1 MGFFDKFRKKHNH
14 EEEKTAPEE
23 EKASSSSEKS
33 GEPASSAGEAAQ
45 GEMTP
50 EEEARIMNEAE
61 SDSTVDEEISER
73 ESSGEAKSG
82 AGEDASAEGASAE
95 AETASEEKSNETS
108 AESAAGEKDEEASD
122 ENAGKTDIDTEAATD
137 EQGSGADASAKVT
150 RIGFGSADGKTSEST
165 DDSADA
171 PASDENGQAED
182 AEGDKSASGEDA
194 DKVRRVGQDENGMIH
209 IRISRYTMVAEQV
222 LQFKSDEAVITGML
236 QGRVEKSYPVF
247 VYFPGKPMA
256 AALVTRIETA
266 PGVTGKFAEN
276 QHCSLT
282 IHNPQGLRDIDKYS
296 VISDI
301 RTPSKLNPK
310 IPIENP
316 YLLGLTNIYEA
327 NMKDNA
333 FMGLFIFA
341 LTHSLFVV
349 PVAVDDNTVH
359 EDAQGHK
366 SANIRL
372 HFIAN
377 KDHPENKTLPIF
389 TDLAS
394 LVLWK
399 GVVDPKNP
407 PKTMVLR
414 FQDAADISTRDF
426 NGLALNAFGPKPL
439 FISNKFID
447 KIRSLDAYV
456 KEFGKQGHA
465 SIKPVDEPAGNGGK
479 VDDTLLKH

>member
-14 EEEKTAPEE
+14 EEEKAAPEE
-23 EKASSSSEKS
+23 EKAASSSEKS
-33 GEPASSAGEAAQ
+33 GEPAASAGEAAQ

-73 ESSGEAKSG
+73 EGS
-82 AGEDASAEGASAE
+82 GEDASAEGASAE
-95 AETASEEKSNETS
+95 AETASEEKSSEPS
-108 AESAAGEKDEEASD
+108 AETAAGEKDEEPSAETAGND
-122 ENAGKTDIDTEAATD
+122 AENADETD
-137 EQGSGADASAKVT
+137 GGADASAKVT
-150 RIGFGSADGKTSEST
+150 RIGVGSADGKTSE
-165 DDSADA
+165 SADA
-171 PASDENGQAED
+171 PASDENGQAEN
-182 AEGDKSASGEDA
+182 AEGEQSASGEDA
-194 DKVRRVGQDENGMIH
+194 DKVRRIGQDENGMIH

-256 AALVTRIETA
+256 AAIVTRIETA

-316 YLLGLTNIYEA
+316 YLLGLTNVYEA

-341 LTHSLFVV
+341 LTHSVFVV
-349 PVAVDDNTVH
+349 PVAVDDGSVH

-414 FQDAADISTRDF
+414 FQDAADIATRDF

-456 KEFGKQGHA
+456 REFGKQGHA
-465 SIKPVDEPAGNGGK
+465 SIKPVEEPAGHDGK
-479 VDDTLLKH
+479 VDDSLLKH

>member
-1 MGFFDKFRKKHNH
+1 MGFFDKFRKKHGH
-14 EEEKTAPEE
+14 EEEKAAPET
-23 EKASSSSEKS
+23 EKTVASSEDSA
-33 GEPASSAGEAAQ
+33 EPSASAGDSAQ

-61 SDSTVDEEISER
+61 SDSTVDEELSKR
-73 ESSGEAKSG
+73 GDAGEA
-82 AGEDASAEGASAE
+82 EEASEEGASEEESAEAGSDGKDGEQAHSTEAVSGGDAGTEPAPSKEDGAVSGEESNGAE
-95 AETASEEKSNETS
+95 AEEKVTKIGSGSEENKS
-108 AESAAGEKDEEASD
+108 
-122 ENAGKTDIDTEAATD
+122 
-137 EQGSGADASAKVT
+137 
-150 RIGFGSADGKTSEST
+150 SESEE
-165 DDSADA
+165 DSADA
-171 PASDENGQAED
+171 PASDENGQAE
-182 AEGDKSASGEDA
+182 GQSASGEES
-194 DKVRRVGQDENGMIH
+194 DKVRRIGQDENGMIH

-256 AALVTRIETA
+256 AAIVTRIETA

-316 YLLGLTNIYEA
+316 YLLGLTNVYEA

-341 LTHSLFVV
+341 LTHSVFVV
-349 PVAVDDNTVH
+349 PVAVDDGSVH

-414 FQDAADISTRDF
+414 FQDAADIETRDF

-456 KEFGKQGHA
+456 REFGKQGHA
-465 SIKPVDEPAGNGGK
+465 SIKPVEEPAGHDGK
-479 VDDTLLKH
+479 VDDSLLKH

>member
-1 MGFFDKFRKKHNH
+1 MGFFDKFRKKHGH
-14 EEEKTAPEE
+14 EEEKAAPET
-23 EKASSSSEKS
+23 EKAVASSEDS
-33 GEPASSAGEAAQ
+33 AEPSASAGDSAQ

-61 SDSTVDEEISER
+61 SDSTVDEELSKR
-73 ESSGEAKSG
+73 GDAGEA
-82 AGEDASAEGASAE
+82 EEASEEGASEEESAEAGSDGKDGEQAHSTEAVSGGDAGTEPAPSKEDGAVSGEESNGAE
-95 AETASEEKSNETS
+95 AEEKVTKIGSGSEENKS
-108 AESAAGEKDEEASD
+108 
-122 ENAGKTDIDTEAATD
+122 
-137 EQGSGADASAKVT
+137 
-150 RIGFGSADGKTSEST
+150 SESEE
-165 DDSADA
+165 DSADA
-171 PASDENGQAED
+171 PASDENGQAE
-182 AEGDKSASGEDA
+182 GQSASGEES
-194 DKVRRVGQDENGMIH
+194 DKVRRIGQDENGMIH

-256 AALVTRIETA
+256 AAIVTRIETA

-316 YLLGLTNIYEA
+316 YLLGLTNVYEA
-327 NMKDNA
+327 NVKDNA

-341 LTHSLFVV
+341 LTHSVFVV
-349 PVAVDDNTVH
+349 PVAVDDGSVH

-399 GVVDPKNP
+399 GVGDPKNP

-414 FQDAADISTRDF
+414 FQDAADIATRDF

-456 KEFGKQGHA
+456 REFGKQGHA
-465 SIKPVDEPAGNGGK
+465 SIKPVEEPAGHDGK
-479 VDDTLLKH
+479 VDDSLLKH

>member
-1 MGFFDKFRKKHNH
+1 MGFFDKFRKKHGH
-14 EEEKTAPEE
+14 EEEKAAPET
-23 EKASSSSEKS
+23 EKAVASSEDS
-33 GEPASSAGEAAQ
+33 AEPSASAGDSAQ

-61 SDSTVDEEISER
+61 SDSTVDEELSKR
-73 ESSGEAKSG
+73 GDAGEA
-82 AGEDASAEGASAE
+82 EEASEEGASEEESAEAGSDGKDGEQAHSTEAVSGGDAGTEPAPSKEDGAVSGEESDGAE
-95 AETASEEKSNETS
+95 AEEKVTKIGSGSEENKS
-108 AESAAGEKDEEASD
+108 
-122 ENAGKTDIDTEAATD
+122 
-137 EQGSGADASAKVT
+137 
-150 RIGFGSADGKTSEST
+150 SESEE
-165 DDSADA
+165 DSADA
-171 PASDENGQAED
+171 PASDENGQAE
-182 AEGDKSASGEDA
+182 GQSASGEES
-194 DKVRRVGQDENGMIH
+194 DKVRRIGQDENGMIH

-256 AALVTRIETA
+256 AAIVTRIETA

-316 YLLGLTNIYEA
+316 YLLGLTNVYEA

-341 LTHSLFVV
+341 LTHSVFVV
-349 PVAVDDNTVH
+349 PVAVDDGSVH

-414 FQDAADISTRDF
+414 FQDAADIATRDF

-456 KEFGKQGHA
+456 REFGKQGHA
-465 SIKPVDEPAGNGGK
+465 SIKPVEEPAGHDGK
-479 VDDTLLKH
+479 VDDSLLKH

>member
-1 MGFFDKFRKKHNH
+1 MGFFDKFRKKHGH
-14 EEEKTAPEE
+14 EEEKAAPET
-23 EKASSSSEKS
+23 EKAVASSEDS
-33 GEPASSAGEAAQ
+33 AEPSASAGDSAQ

-61 SDSTVDEEISER
+61 SDSTVDEELSKR
-73 ESSGEAKSG
+73 GDAGEA
-82 AGEDASAEGASAE
+82 EEASEEGASEEESAEAGSDGKDGEQAHSTEAVSGGDAGTEPAPSKEDGAVSGEESDGAE
-95 AETASEEKSNETS
+95 AEEKVTKIGSGSEENKS
-108 AESAAGEKDEEASD
+108 
-122 ENAGKTDIDTEAATD
+122 
-137 EQGSGADASAKVT
+137 
-150 RIGFGSADGKTSEST
+150 SESEE
-165 DDSADA
+165 DSADA
-171 PASDENGQAED
+171 PASDENGQAE
-182 AEGDKSASGEDA
+182 GQSASGEES
-194 DKVRRVGQDENGMIH
+194 DKVRRIGQDENGMIH

-256 AALVTRIETA
+256 AAIVTRIETA

-316 YLLGLTNIYEA
+316 YLLGLTNVYEA

-341 LTHSLFVV
+341 LTHSVFVV
-349 PVAVDDNTVH
+349 PVAVDDGSVH

-414 FQDAADISTRDF
+414 FQDAADIATRDF

-456 KEFGKQGHA
+456 REFGKQGHA
-465 SIKPVDEPAGNGGK
+465 SIKPVEESAGHGGT
-479 VDDTLLKH
+479 VDDSLLKH

>member
-1 MGFFDKFRKKHNH
+1 MGFFNKFRKKHGH
-14 EEEKTAPEE
+14 EEEKTAPET
-23 EKASSSSEKS
+23 EKAASLS
-33 GEPASSAGEAAQ
+33 GDFAEPSAPADETKPGQ
-45 GEMTP
+45 MTP

-61 SDSTVDEEISER
+61 SDSTVDEEIIKR
-73 ESSGEAKSG
+73 EAAAGAEDATGETDAADASGAADGELPDAEEKASGETGAADASG
-82 AGEDASAEGASAE
+82 AADGELSDA
-95 AETASEEKSNETS
+95 EEKT
-108 AESAAGEKDEEASD
+108 SD
-122 ENAGKTDIDTEAATD
+122 EKRDDAGD
-137 EQGSGADASAKVT
+137 SAKVT
-150 RIGFGSADGKTSEST
+150 RIGFGGADARTSEHA
-165 DDSADA
+165 DDSADS
-171 PASDENGQAED
+171 PASDGSEPAE
-182 AEGDKSASGEDA
+182 EQSASTEGA

-256 AALVTRIETA
+256 AAMVTRIETA

-276 QHCSLT
+276 QRCSIT
-282 IHNPQGLRDIDKYS
+282 IHNPQGLRDIDKFS

-301 RTPSKLNPK
+301 RTPGRIDPK

-316 YLLGLTNIYEA
+316 YLLGLTGVYEA

-341 LTHSLFVV
+341 LTHSMFVV
-349 PVAVDDNTVH
+349 PVAVDDGSVH
-359 EDAQGHK
+359 ADAQGHK

-407 PKTMVLR
+407 PKTMLLR

-447 KIRSLDAYV
+447 RIRGLDAYV

-465 SIKPVDEPAGNGGK
+465 SIKPVEESAGHGVT
-479 VDDTLLKH
+479 VDDSLLKH

>member
-1 MGFFDKFRKKHNH
+1 MGFFDKFRKKHGH
-14 EEEKTAPEE
+14 EEEKAAPET
-23 EKASSSSEKS
+23 EKAASSSEDSA
-33 GEPASSAGEAAQ
+33 EPSAPAGDLAQ

-61 SDSTVDEEISER
+61 SDSTVDEELSKR
-73 ESSGEAKSG
+73 GDAGEA
-82 AGEDASAEGASAE
+82 EEASEEGTSEEASAE
-95 AETASEEKSNETS
+95 AGSDGKDGEQAHSTEAVSGGDAGTEPAPSKEDGAVSGEESNGAEAEEKVTKIGSGSEENKS
-108 AESAAGEKDEEASD
+108 
-122 ENAGKTDIDTEAATD
+122 
-137 EQGSGADASAKVT
+137 
-150 RIGFGSADGKTSEST
+150 SESEE
-165 DDSADA
+165 DSADA
-171 PASDENGQAED
+171 PASDENGQAE
-182 AEGDKSASGEDA
+182 GQSASGEES
-194 DKVRRVGQDENGMIH
+194 DKVRRIGQDENGMIH

-256 AALVTRIETA
+256 AAIVTRIETA

-316 YLLGLTNIYEA
+316 YLLGLTNVYEA

-341 LTHSLFVV
+341 LTHSVFVV
-349 PVAVDDNTVH
+349 PVAVDDGSVH

-414 FQDAADISTRDF
+414 FQDAADIATRDF

-456 KEFGKQGHA
+456 REFGKQGHA
-465 SIKPVDEPAGNGGK
+465 SIKPVEEPAGHDGK
-479 VDDTLLKH
+479 VDDSLLKH

>member
-1 MGFFDKFRKKHNH
+1 MGFFDKFRKKHGH
-14 EEEKTAPEE
+14 EEEKAAPET
-23 EKASSSSEKS
+23 EKAVASSEDS
-33 GEPASSAGEAAQ
+33 AEPSASAGDSAQ

-61 SDSTVDEEISER
+61 SDSTVDEELSKR
-73 ESSGEAKSG
+73 GDAGEA
-82 AGEDASAEGASAE
+82 EEASEEGASEEESAEAGSDGKDGEQAHSTEAVSGGDAGTEPAPSKEDGAVSGEESNGAE
-95 AETASEEKSNETS
+95 AEEKVTKIGSGSEENKS
-108 AESAAGEKDEEASD
+108 
-122 ENAGKTDIDTEAATD
+122 
-137 EQGSGADASAKVT
+137 
-150 RIGFGSADGKTSEST
+150 SESEE
-165 DDSADA
+165 DSADA
-171 PASDENGQAED
+171 PASDENGQAE
-182 AEGDKSASGEDA
+182 GQSASGEES
-194 DKVRRVGQDENGMIH
+194 DKVRRIGQDENGMIH

-256 AALVTRIETA
+256 AAIVTRIETA

-316 YLLGLTNIYEA
+316 YLLGLTNVYEA

-341 LTHSLFVV
+341 LTHSVFVV
-349 PVAVDDNTVH
+349 PVAVDDGSVH

-414 FQDAADISTRDF
+414 FQDAADIATRDF

-456 KEFGKQGHA
+456 REFGKQGHA
-465 SIKPVDEPAGNGGK
+465 SIKPVEEPAGHDGK
-479 VDDTLLKH
+479 VDDSLLKH

>member
-1 MGFFDKFRKKHNH
+1 MKNICIVAGARPNLIKV
-14 EEEKTAPEE
+14 APLIR
-23 EKASSSSEKS
+23 AIDN
-33 GEPASSAGEAAQ
+33 AQ
-45 GEMTP
+45 GAACQLIYTGSEDDPSLEPSLFKDLQMP
-50 EEEARIMNEAE
+50 RPQAFFGVDSVSLNEITSRVMAHF
-61 SDSTVDEEISER
+61 DAYLNDHPVDVVIVVDDLAST
-73 ESSGEAKSG
+73 
-82 AGEDASAEGASAE
+82 
-95 AETASEEKSNETS
+95 
-108 AESAAGEKDEEASD
+108 
-122 ENAGKTDIDTEAATD
+122 
-137 EQGSGADASAKVT
+137 
-150 RIGFGSADGKTSEST
+150 
-165 DDSADA
+165 
-171 PASDENGQAED
+171 
-182 AEGDKSASGEDA
+182 
-194 DKVRRVGQDENGMIH
+194 
-209 IRISRYTMVAEQV
+209 
-222 LQFKSDEAVITGML
+222 
-236 QGRVEKSYPVF
+236 
-247 VYFPGKPMA
+247 MA
-256 AALVTRIETA
+256 AAIVTRIETA

-316 YLLGLTNIYEA
+316 YLLGLTNVYEA

-341 LTHSLFVV
+341 LTHSVFVV
-349 PVAVDDNTVH
+349 PVAVDDGSVH

-414 FQDAADISTRDF
+414 FQDAADIATRDF

-456 KEFGKQGHA
+456 REFGKQGHA
-465 SIKPVDEPAGNGGK
+465 SIKPVEEPAGHDGK
-479 VDDTLLKH
+479 VDDSLLKH

>member
-1 MGFFDKFRKKHNH
+1 MGFFDKFRKKHGH
-14 EEEKTAPEE
+14 EEEKAAPET
-23 EKASSSSEKS
+23 EKAVASSEDS
-33 GEPASSAGEAAQ
+33 AEPSASAGDSAQ

-61 SDSTVDEEISER
+61 SDSTVDEELSKR
-73 ESSGEAKSG
+73 GDAGEA
-82 AGEDASAEGASAE
+82 EEASEEGTSEEASAE
-95 AETASEEKSNETS
+95 AGSDGKDGEQANSTEAVSGGDAGTEPAPSKEDGAVSGEESNGAEAEEKVTKIGSGSEENKS
-108 AESAAGEKDEEASD
+108 
-122 ENAGKTDIDTEAATD
+122 
-137 EQGSGADASAKVT
+137 
-150 RIGFGSADGKTSEST
+150 SESEE
-165 DDSADA
+165 DSADA
-171 PASDENGQAED
+171 PASDENGQAE
-182 AEGDKSASGEDA
+182 GQSASGEES
-194 DKVRRVGQDENGMIH
+194 DKVRRIGQDENGMIH

-256 AALVTRIETA
+256 AAIVTRIETA

-316 YLLGLTNIYEA
+316 YLLGLTNVYEA

-341 LTHSLFVV
+341 LTHSVFVV
-349 PVAVDDNTVH
+349 PVAVDDGSVH

-414 FQDAADISTRDF
+414 FQDAADIATRDF

-456 KEFGKQGHA
+456 REFGKQGHA
-465 SIKPVDEPAGNGGK
+465 SIKPVEEPAGHDGK
-479 VDDTLLKH
+479 VDDSLLKH

>member
-1 MGFFDKFRKKHNH
+1 MGFFDKFRKKHGH
-14 EEEKTAPEE
+14 EEEKAAPET
-23 EKASSSSEKS
+23 EKAVASSEDS
-33 GEPASSAGEAAQ
+33 AEPSASAGDSAQ

-61 SDSTVDEEISER
+61 SDSTVDEELSKR
-73 ESSGEAKSG
+73 GDAGEA
-82 AGEDASAEGASAE
+82 EEASEEGASEEESAEAGSDGKDGEQAHSTEAVSGGDAGTEPAPSKEDGAVSGEESNGAE
-95 AETASEEKSNETS
+95 AEEKVTKIGSGSEENKS
-108 AESAAGEKDEEASD
+108 
-122 ENAGKTDIDTEAATD
+122 
-137 EQGSGADASAKVT
+137 
-150 RIGFGSADGKTSEST
+150 SESEE
-165 DDSADA
+165 DSADA
-171 PASDENGQAED
+171 PASDENGQAE
-182 AEGDKSASGEDA
+182 GQSASGEDA
-194 DKVRRVGQDENGMIH
+194 DKVRRIGQDENGMIH

-256 AALVTRIETA
+256 AAIVTRIETA

-316 YLLGLTNIYEA
+316 YLLGLTNVYEA

-341 LTHSLFVV
+341 LTHSVFVV
-349 PVAVDDNTVH
+349 PVAVDDGSVH

-414 FQDAADISTRDF
+414 FQDAADIATRDF

-456 KEFGKQGHA
+456 REFGKQGHA
-465 SIKPVDEPAGNGGK
+465 SIKPVEEPAGHDGK
-479 VDDTLLKH
+479 VDDSLLKH

>member
-1 MGFFDKFRKKHNH
+1 MGFFDKFRKKHGH
-14 EEEKTAPEE
+14 EEEKAAPET
-23 EKASSSSEKS
+23 EKAVASSEDS
-33 GEPASSAGEAAQ
+33 AEPSASAGDSAQ

-61 SDSTVDEEISER
+61 SDSTVDEELSKR
-73 ESSGEAKSG
+73 GDAGEA
-82 AGEDASAEGASAE
+82 EEASEEGASEEESAEAGSDGKDGEQAHSTEAVSGGDAGTEPAPSKEDGAVSGEESNGAE
-95 AETASEEKSNETS
+95 AEEKVTKIGSGSEENKS
-108 AESAAGEKDEEASD
+108 
-122 ENAGKTDIDTEAATD
+122 
-137 EQGSGADASAKVT
+137 
-150 RIGFGSADGKTSEST
+150 SESEE
-165 DDSADA
+165 DSADA
-171 PASDENGQAED
+171 PASDENGQAE
-182 AEGDKSASGEDA
+182 GQSASGEES
-194 DKVRRVGQDENGMIH
+194 DKVRRIGQDENGMIH

-256 AALVTRIETA
+256 AAIVTRIETA

-282 IHNPQGLRDIDKYS
+282 IHNPQGLRDIDK
-296 VISDI
+296 
-301 RTPSKLNPK
+301 
-310 IPIENP
+310 
-316 YLLGLTNIYEA
+316 LTNVYEA

-341 LTHSLFVV
+341 LTHSVFVV
-349 PVAVDDNTVH
+349 PVAVDDGSVH

-414 FQDAADISTRDF
+414 FQDAADIATRDF

-456 KEFGKQGHA
+456 REFGKQGHA
-465 SIKPVDEPAGNGGK
+465 SIKPVEEPAGHDGK
-479 VDDTLLKH
+479 VDDSLLKH

>member
-1 MGFFDKFRKKHNH
+1 
-14 EEEKTAPEE
+14 
-23 EKASSSSEKS
+23 
-33 GEPASSAGEAAQ
+33 
-45 GEMTP
+45 
-50 EEEARIMNEAE
+50 
-61 SDSTVDEEISER
+61 
-73 ESSGEAKSG
+73 
-82 AGEDASAEGASAE
+82 
-95 AETASEEKSNETS
+95 
-108 AESAAGEKDEEASD
+108 
-122 ENAGKTDIDTEAATD
+122 
-137 EQGSGADASAKVT
+137 
-150 RIGFGSADGKTSEST
+150 
-165 DDSADA
+165 
-171 PASDENGQAED
+171 
-182 AEGDKSASGEDA
+182 
-194 DKVRRVGQDENGMIH
+194 MIH

-256 AALVTRIETA
+256 AAIVTRIETA

-316 YLLGLTNIYEA
+316 YLLGLTNVYEA

-341 LTHSLFVV
+341 LTHSVFVV
-349 PVAVDDNTVH
+349 PVAVDDGSVH

-414 FQDAADISTRDF
+414 FQDAADIATRDF

-456 KEFGKQGHA
+456 REFGKQGHA
-465 SIKPVDEPAGNGGK
+465 SIKPVEEPAGHDGK
-479 VDDTLLKH
+479 VDDSLLKH

>member
-1 MGFFDKFRKKHNH
+1 MGFFDKFRKKHGH
-14 EEEKTAPEE
+14 EEEKAAPET
-23 EKASSSSEKS
+23 EKAASSSEDSA
-33 GEPASSAGEAAQ
+33 EPSASAGDSAQ

-61 SDSTVDEEISER
+61 SDSTVDEELSKR
-73 ESSGEAKSG
+73 GDAGEA
-82 AGEDASAEGASAE
+82 EEASEEGTSEEASAE
-95 AETASEEKSNETS
+95 AGSDGKDGEQANSTEAVSGGD
-108 AESAAGEKDEEASD
+108 AGTEPAPSKEDGAVSDEESD
-122 ENAGKTDIDTEAATD
+122 GAEAETKVTKI
-137 EQGSGADASAKVT
+137 GSGSEDDKPSANEEDGADAQT
-150 RIGFGSADGKTSEST
+150 
-165 DDSADA
+165 
-171 PASDENGQAED
+171 SDENGQAE
-182 AEGDKSASGEDA
+182 GQSASGEES
-194 DKVRRVGQDENGMIH
+194 DKVRRIGQDENGMIH

-256 AALVTRIETA
+256 AAIVTRIETA

-316 YLLGLTNIYEA
+316 YLLGLTNVYEA

-341 LTHSLFVV
+341 LTHSVFVV
-349 PVAVDDNTVH
+349 PVAVDDGSVH

-414 FQDAADISTRDF
+414 FQDAADIATRDF

-456 KEFGKQGHA
+456 REFGKQGHA
-465 SIKPVDEPAGNGGK
+465 SIKPVEEPAGHDGK
-479 VDDTLLKH
+479 VDDSLLKH

>member
-1 MGFFDKFRKKHNH
+1 MGFFDKFRKKHGH
-14 EEEKTAPEE
+14 EEEKAAPET
-23 EKASSSSEKS
+23 EKAVASSEDS
-33 GEPASSAGEAAQ
+33 AEPSASAGDSAQ

-61 SDSTVDEEISER
+61 SDSTVDEELSKR
-73 ESSGEAKSG
+73 GDAGEA
-82 AGEDASAEGASAE
+82 EEASEEGASEEESAEAGSDGKDGEQAHSTEAVSGGDAGTEPAPSKEDGAVSDEESDGAE
-95 AETASEEKSNETS
+95 AETKVTKIGSGSEDDKPSANE
-108 AESAAGEKDEEASD
+108 ED
-122 ENAGKTDIDTEAATD
+122 
-137 EQGSGADASAKVT
+137 GADAQT
-150 RIGFGSADGKTSEST
+150 
-165 DDSADA
+165 
-171 PASDENGQAED
+171 SDENGQAE
-182 AEGDKSASGEDA
+182 GQSASGEES
-194 DKVRRVGQDENGMIH
+194 DKVRRIGQDENGMIH

-256 AALVTRIETA
+256 AAIVTRIETA

-316 YLLGLTNIYEA
+316 YLLGLTNVYEA

-341 LTHSLFVV
+341 LTHSVFVV
-349 PVAVDDNTVH
+349 PVAVDDGSVH

-414 FQDAADISTRDF
+414 FQDAADIATRDF

-456 KEFGKQGHA
+456 REFGKQGHA
-465 SIKPVDEPAGNGGK
+465 SIKPVEEPAGHDGK
-479 VDDTLLKH
+479 VDDSLLKH